1 MNPMAN
7 PETPVLGIGMGMNE
21 GTDGVLVYKVEPNSP
36 AAAAGVRVGDV
47 IRSVDGDRVREG
59 AELQEVL
66 VKREVGDK
74 VKLGI
79 VRGEAEIEIEVELV
93 KREELFKVK

>member
-1 MNPMAN
+1 
-7 PETPVLGIGMGMNE
+7 
-21 GTDGVLVYKVEPNSP
+21 
-36 AAAAGVRVGDV
+36 VGDV

-79 VRGEAEIEIEVELV
+79 VREEAEIEIEVELV